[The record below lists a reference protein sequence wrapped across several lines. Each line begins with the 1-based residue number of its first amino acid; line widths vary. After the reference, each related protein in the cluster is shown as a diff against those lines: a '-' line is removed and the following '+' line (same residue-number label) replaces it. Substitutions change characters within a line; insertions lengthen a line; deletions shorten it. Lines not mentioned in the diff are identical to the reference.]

1 MRWNGSSLQ
10 SQETIVGKS
19 NQTEKFHQLDA
30 STFLC
35 LFFAA
40 AFKKTDQKRYTRGKL
55 LCVGKARTYPNN
67 AVNIRYPKAITF
79 SSYIYI
85 YIYIRLFA
93 LLTFL
98 RVCKIQINVK
108 KSSFMFVQL
117 GSNDNFRS
125 SYGEVG
131 PIYNWKLSF
140 RTKSLTYIYSKLTFG
155 QWLHW
160 LSGRRWLKSSL
171 HLRPNIPY
179 YSINTN
185 QAIGGTGVSLV
196 KVAFLRNPKQVQ
208 NGSN

>member
-1 MRWNGSSLQ
+1 MREMEWF
-10 SQETIVGKS
+10 TIAVARNDCWCHGKS

-35 LFFAA
+35 LFEQSA

-67 AVNIRYPKAITF
+67 AINIRYSKAITF
-79 SSYIYI
+79 SLYIYI
-85 YIYIRLFA
+85 HPFVRFVDFSARLQN
-93 LLTFL
+93 
-98 RVCKIQINVK
+98 KKINVK

-140 RTKSLTYIYSKLTFG
+140 RTKSLTYIYSKFETP
-155 QWLHW
+155 
-160 LSGRRWLKSSL
+160 
-171 HLRPNIPY
+171 LR
-179 YSINTN
+179 S
-185 QAIGGTGVSLV
+185 
-196 KVAFLRNPKQVQ
+196 
-208 NGSN
+208 